1 MTTIITSLFLG
12 LLILACGE
20 EGTEPTEPP
29 GTQIGTE
36 DAVPTEDTGFDST
49 VDSDMDAQTPND
61 TIEGRWLWSSGTGQ
75 PANTMYEYTNGTR
88 HTYYCDDIEC
98 DDAYWISLTTE
109 DSIPGTNDY
118 TLIDDVLTVDLHFG
132 NYLVS
137 PITFDCAGD
146 RVNIEDPGY
155 YLVRV
160 NADLEDC

>member
-1 MTTIITSLFLG
+1 MF
-12 LLILACGE
+12 LLINIVLFACF
-20 EGTEPTEPP
+20 EGTQDSSAGDTSS
-29 GTQIGTE
+29 
-36 DAVPTEDTGFDST
+36 EDTASDST
-49 VDSDMDAQTPND
+49 SDSDTDDPTLND

-109 DSIPGTNDY
+109 DSIPGTHDY
-118 TLIDDVLTVDLHFG
+118 TLIDEVLTVDLHFG